1 MKSALLLMAILSFG
15 ACQQKEVKVKKEPQD
30 PFRFVRDY
38 AKEIQKD
45 TALTFA
51 LSEHLEDFVIP
62 GMEAIRDLKKQ
73 NPKFYHE
80 CEKIKDTKER
90 TEKLKASEEF
100 RAILKKHNI
109 NPDAIKRIE
118 SLKESN

>member
-1 MKSALLLMAILSFG
+1 MKSAILLMAVLSFT

-30 PFRFVRDY
+30 PFKFVRDY

-51 LSEHLEDFVIP
+51 LNEHLEDFVIP
-62 GMEAIRDLKKQ
+62 GMEAMRDLKKQ

-80 CEKIKDTKER
+80 CEKIKDTKDYY
-90 TEKLKASEEF
+90 
-100 RAILKKHNI
+100 KKEWS
-109 NPDAIKRIE
+109 K
-118 SLKESN
+118 